1 MILTPSCN
9 IHGYRFEGRCILP
22 LQMDDEGTSEIGEVS
37 CPVHGEWGTVG
48 SNPVF
53 VGAGAVRFPQR
64 AGFFGIGDM
73 HDFHHRNPLDV
84 NKLVQK

>member
-1 MILTPSCN
+1 
-9 IHGYRFEGRCILP
+9 
-22 LQMDDEGTSEIGEVS
+22 MDDAGTSGIGKVF
-37 CPVHGEWGTVG
+37 CPVYEECGTVG

-53 VGAGAVRFPQR
+53 VRAGAVHFPQK

-73 HDFHHRNPLDV
+73 YDFHHRNPLDV